1 MKFEK
6 TFTVGARE
14 MGMSNKLTNYGILA
28 FLEDVASNHSDTVG
42 YGVKDIATKKRAWL
56 LMDWKLEVFK
66 RPSFGEK
73 VYTKTWATK
82 MEKPS
87 YHVYRNFE
95 VLDENNEL
103 VATATSKWV
112 FFDIENNRIA
122 KIDESI
128 ISIYNPEGSE
138 KEAAEKIGKL
148 REPASFDSIF
158 EYKVKRA
165 DIDINRHMHNLNYL
179 NLAYEALPES
189 VYNAPELNNVHI
201 MYKHQIKLGDN
212 VKCFYSFENGKHFVT
227 IKSED
232 EKTLHAIVELY

>member
-14 MGMSNKLTNYGILA
+14 MGLLNKLTNYGILA

-42 YGVKDIATKKRAWL
+42 YGVKDINTRKRAWL

-73 VYTKTWATK
+73 IYAKTWATEN
-82 MEKPS
+82 EKPS

-95 VLDENNEL
+95 LLDENNEL
-103 VATATSKWV
+103 VATATSKWIL
-112 FFDIENNRIA
+112 FDVEDGKIV
-122 KIDESI
+122 KIDNDI
-128 ISIYNPEGSE
+128 ISLYNPQDSAKSAE
-138 KEAAEKIGKL
+138 EKIGKL
-148 REPASFDSIF
+148 KVPTSYESVF

-179 NLAYEALPES
+179 NLAYEALPEN
-189 VYNAPELNNVHI
+189 VYNNPELNNVHI

-212 VKCFYSFENGKHFVT
+212 VKCFYTFENDKHFVT